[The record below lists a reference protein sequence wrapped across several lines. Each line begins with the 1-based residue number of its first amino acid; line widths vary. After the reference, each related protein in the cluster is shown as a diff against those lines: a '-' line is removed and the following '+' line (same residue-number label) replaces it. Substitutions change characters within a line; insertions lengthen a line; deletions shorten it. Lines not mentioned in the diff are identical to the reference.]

1 MLQSLSGLS
10 APNYDSSVPALLKAL
25 SRSSAASY
33 RCSLVAKNLLRRRDR
48 LEPARSQLRV
58 RPSKYV
64 FSSKIITRTSPR
76 ELWDRSDSF
85 SRAHLALERGGP
97 HRCCSSLYGSS
108 FGILDRSIVRS
119 IGAEASANLSAAI
132 TAIWSRASGQRL
144 QKARESRLVFRRK
157 TRDPGAAAPKRIA
170 DPAAPYT
177 RTLPRQRV
185 SPRNLW
191 RKR

>member
-85 SRAHLALERGGP
+85 SRAHLAPNERP
-97 HRCCSSLYGSS
+97 SQVL
-108 FGILDRSIVRS
+108 
-119 IGAEASANLSAAI
+119 
-132 TAIWSRASGQRL
+132 L
-144 QKARESRLVFRRK
+144 QPLRRQFRH
-157 TRDPGAAAPKRIA
+157 
-170 DPAAPYT
+170 
-177 RTLPRQRV
+177 PRQIYRKIDWCR
-185 SPRNLW
+185 SFSQPLGCYHSNLEPRQW
-191 RKR
+191 TAPPKS